1 MAKKYKCPYCNYI
14 GISDKLIQHIDKDH
28 EDMIP
33 EKYTAARLVY
43 NIRNKREYGS
53 CLMCHK
59 ATEWN
64 EQNQRYK
71 PFCSNKCHDDYV
83 KRFEKNMIKV
93 HGKARLLDDI
103 DQQQKMLANRH
114 ISGKYRFQD
123 GGVLTY
129 TGSYEHKT
137 LEFFDKVLGV
147 KSNELMVPGPTI
159 EYEYNGNTL
168 RWITDIYWIDLNLVI
183 EVKDGGDNPNK
194 RTMTVYREK
203 QLAKET
209 VMTDHGKFNYLR
221 LTNNNFAQLLEVI
234 AEIKKNN
241 LEDNGDKIIRVNES
255 SLLESVLPEVGP
267 VNCMPNG
274 GTSGYIIS
282 KGFTGLENPHQ
293 DDSNYA
299 LANDM
304 ISDKIV
310 VKDKNN
316 IPKSVSKDAL
326 KDSENLTIYKFKG
339 PKQKFI
345 EVASSK
351 KPIKSFY
358 EALSGHKEYFKNQI
372 DFDPLFEKVDLYKMM
387 NSINDS
393 IASLKEEFDLVRNPA
408 LPYLPVMNI
417 DDIKKKKSILKQY
430 EDINI
435 AEDVNGYFLYNIKTG
450 RRSESMKNMDDLRI
464 EHTSVSDLDREVS
477 NWERRSNKELLDAE
491 FDSEAD
497 LNQEY
502 INYLSMTKKS
512 RKDSDAE
519 SRNLFNKDNEQ
530 RYREALHGYL
540 QKPIKVSPISM
551 IDGSRRALSE
561 SVSSEDDNTTISDAL
576 LNIAERFSKN
586 NNNDNVAKAK
596 EWAAISMR
604 HIVYPTKNLED
615 LEDLWINYNNQYRKL
630 QREADWK
637 CEELFG
643 MNCESLYNQEKAKFL
658 LQIDSNSN
666 KTQNIRSYDGSNIK
680 PDEKITMNEEF
691 IPAMSKQIYSN
702 ELIPGTF
709 TVVSDMPLLTPGE
722 IDDMYGKYPG
732 EVNTPLDEEIRLWQ
746 KEYRNVFESNNISS
760 KFKDLNNKRI
770 KALES
775 GKLTEQEYLAY
786 GWPIDIPFTPENRSK
801 ANIRLNEY
809 MKFPIEV
816 SDENLKIQLPMT
828 RSIRDQ
834 YQDSHELIKIYSK
847 KQNLSQLKYETIKLY
862 HLEKEATRLRNN
874 TSKGTKE
881 YKEIT
886 DTRAL
891 IKNDISQNLKIILAI
906 DSSFNIRK
914 EYEKSPFYKDSIKIK
929 LSTFENI
936 IKVLKNTI

>member
-1 MAKKYKCPYCNYI
+1 MAKKFKCPYCDYI
-14 GISDKLIQHIDKDH
+14 EISDKLIRHIDKEH

-33 EKYTAARLVY
+33 EGFTAGRLVY
-43 NIRNKREYGS
+43 NIRNKREFGS

-71 PFCSNKCHDDYV
+71 PFCSKNCHDSYV
-83 KRFEKNMIKV
+83 KRFEKNMIRV
-93 HGKARLLDDI
+93 HGKTRLLDDI

-114 ISGKYRFQD
+114 ISGKYRFSD

-129 TGSYEHKT
+129 TGSYEHKA

-147 KSNELMVPGPTI
+147 KSNELMAPGPTI
-159 EYEYNGNTL
+159 EYEYNGKTL
-168 RWITDIYWIDLNLVI
+168 RWITDIYWIDLNLII

-194 RTMTVYREK
+194 RTMTTYREK

-221 LTNNNFAQLLEVI
+221 LTNNNFAQLLEII
-234 AEIKKNN
+234 AEIKKNTI
-241 LEDNGDKIIRVNES
+241 EDNTDKVIRVNEN

-274 GTSGYIIS
+274 GASGYIIS
-282 KGFTGLENPHQ
+282 RGFTGLENPHQ

-304 ISDKIV
+304 ISDNIV

-316 IPKSVSKDAL
+316 IPQRKSKDIL
-326 KDSENLTIYKFKG
+326 KDDENLTIYKFKG
-339 PKQKFI
+339 SKQKFI

-387 NSINDS
+387 NSVNDS
-393 IASLKEEFDLVRNPA
+393 IASLKEEFELIKNPA
-408 LPYLPVMNI
+408 LPYLPVMNPI
-417 DDIKKKKSILKQY
+417 DIKKKKAILKQY
-430 EDINI
+430 QDINI
-435 AEDVNGYFLYNIKTG
+435 AEDVNGYFLYNEITG
-450 RRSESMKNMDDLRI
+450 RRSESMKNIDDLKI
-464 EHTSVSDLDREVS
+464 EHSSVSDLDREVA
-477 NWERRSNKELLDAE
+477 NWERSSNKELLSAD
-491 FDSEAD
+491 FDSEAE
-497 LNQEY
+497 LNKEY
-502 INYLSMTKKS
+502 NNYLSMTKKS

-519 SRNLFNKDNEQ
+519 SRNLFDKDNEQ
-530 RYREALHGYL
+530 RYREALHDYL
-540 QKPIKVSPISM
+540 EKPVKMSPISM
-551 IDGSRRALSE
+551 IDGSRKALSE

-576 LNIAERFSKN
+576 LTIANRFSDK
-586 NNNDNVAKAK
+586 DKDAISKAK
-596 EWAAISMR
+596 EWIAISMR
-604 HIVYPTKNLED
+604 YMVYPTKKLEE
-615 LEDLWINYNNQYRKL
+615 LEELWDKYNDQHRKL

-643 MNCESLYNQEKAKFL
+643 MDCESLYNQEKAKFL
-658 LQIDSNSN
+658 SKIDIT
-666 KTQNIRSYDGSNIK
+666 KAKNINFYDGSNIK
-680 PDEKITMNEEF
+680 PDEIITMNEDF
-691 IPAMSKQIYSN
+691 IPAMSKHIYNN
-702 ELIPGTF
+702 ELMPGTF
-709 TVVSDMPLLTPGE
+709 TVISDMPLLTPDE
-722 IDDMYGKYPG
+722 INTYGKYPG
-732 EVNTPLDEEIRLWQ
+732 EVNTPIDEEIKLWQ
-746 KEYRNVFESNNISS
+746 KEYRKIFETNNISKS
-760 KFKDLNNKRI
+760 FKELNNKRI
-770 KALES
+770 KTLES
-775 GKLTEQEYLAY
+775 GKLTKEQCLAY
-786 GWPIDIPFTPENRSK
+786 GWPQDIPFTPDNRSK

-809 MKFPIEV
+809 MKFPIEI
-816 SDENLKIQLPMT
+816 SDDNLKIQLPMT